1 MNLIPPMR
9 GKNWLR
15 YMKNF
20 TLNKFTSKKIPY
32 SAQIELT
39 LRCNASCPFCSFP
52 MMEENDISKEMST
65 KQVKC
70 LIDQISSLG
79 VNSLSFTGGEPT
91 LRNDLP
97 ELIYHAGVE
106 HDLMI
111 GVATNGYLMPK
122 LFKQNGKLSGLDYL
136 LISLDYPFKEQHDK
150 IRGINVFD
158 RVIETINLANQRDI
172 KVILSTVVMKQNFKY
187 LREICELA
195 ESLNCSIEIF
205 PCENIIRDFPNNRYI
220 VKNIENL
227 IPDLSLWANT
237 IDNLR
242 KDFNNILTDPISVAV
257 VQRGGFGGNPKYNQE
272 LLRCH
277 VAEAYL
283 FVRYDGFI
291 DFPCKIHPIKSF
303 NALKIPISKIYNSLE
318 AREIMNKHDDFEFC
332 KECRLGCAIASSMP
346 ARWKT
351 LASKFIMG
359 YLRGNLK

>member
-9 GKNWLR
+9 AKNWLR
-15 YMKNF
+15 YLKNF
-20 TLNKFTSKKIPY
+20 TLNKFTTKKIPY

-65 KQVKC
+65 QQVKY

-97 ELIYHAGVE
+97 ELIYHAGVK

-122 LFKQNGKLSGLDYL
+122 LFKENGKIQGLDYL
-136 LISLDYPFKEQHDK
+136 LLSLDYPFKEQHNQT
-150 IRGINVFD
+150 RGIKVFD
-158 RVIETINLANQRDI
+158 RVMETINLANQRDI
-172 KVILSTVVMKQNFKY
+172 KVIISTVVMKENFQY
-187 LREICELA
+187 LRKICELA
-195 ESLNCSIEIF
+195 EALNCSIEIF
-205 PCENIIRDFPNNRYI
+205 PCENIIRDFPKKRYI
-220 VKNIENL
+220 VKDVDNL
-227 IPDLSLWANT
+227 IPNLSLWASSV
-237 IDNLR
+237 DDLR
-242 KDFNNILTDPISVAV
+242 KDFKNILTDPISVAV
-257 VQRGGFGGNPKYNQE
+257 VQRGGFGGSPNHNQD
-272 LLRCH
+272 LMRCH

-283 FVRYDGFI
+283 FIRYDGVI

-303 NALKIPISKIYNSLE
+303 NALEIPLSKIYNSLE
-318 AREIMNKHDDFEFC
+318 VREIMNKHDDYEFC
-332 KECRLGCAIASSMP
+332 EKCRLGCAIASSMP

-359 YLRGNLK
+359 YFRGNLK